1 MKLVYFFPLPAEYLI
16 LGYNVRVTILI
27 INQMSTNANKPFLR
41 IFSLISLFFQILLKY
56 IHFINIY
63 STLTYIFMSSSHTW
77 ATYQNVKQPTL
88 YHVVSRL
95 YSRCVVCEATKLGL
109 SLSYPEKGHRGLRTR
124 RQGTLP
130 ESQLLLFAPNSPG
143 SSQEV
148 TV

>member
-16 LGYNVRVTILI
+16 LGYNGRVTILI
-27 INQMSTNANKPFLR
+27 INQMSTNANKTFLR

-77 ATYQNVKQPTL
+77 ATYQTVKQPL

-95 YSRCVVCEATKLGL
+95 YSRCVVCGATQLGL
-109 SLSYPEKGHRGLRTR
+109 SHPEKGHRGLRTR

>member
-1 MKLVYFFPLPAEYLI
+1 MKLVYFFSPASGI
-16 LGYNVRVTILI
+16 PNFRVRESYYSD
-27 INQMSTNANKPFLR
+27 NQMSTNANKTFLR

-77 ATYQNVKQPTL
+77 ATYQNVKQPL

-95 YSRCVVCEATKLGL
+95 YSRCVVCGATQLGL
-109 SLSYPEKGHRGLRTR
+109 SHPEKGHRGLRTR

>member
-1 MKLVYFFPLPAEYLI
+1 MKLVYLFPLPTEYLI

-27 INQMSTNANKPFLR
+27 INQISTNANKTFIR

-63 STLTYIFMSSSHTW
+63 STLTYIF
-77 ATYQNVKQPTL
+77 VKQSHLGYILECEVPTL

-109 SLSYPEKGHRGLRTR
+109 SLSCPEKGHRGLRTR

-130 ESQLLLFAPNSPG
+130 ELQLLLFASNSPG